1 MHATLPLAL
10 LLGHLAL
17 CLACLSSATASGSC
31 ANTLLPQLA
40 DRPICRV
47 PRSLYSNQSHAQRL
61 RFSLDDVRIRG
72 PGEDEHGFVAPL
84 RTGTASTPGHTY
96 RRLRHVTLDL
106 SVPLQRVHPVLGRG
120 LVTVRT
126 RTNRDR
132 QSPAP

>member
-1 MHATLPLAL
+1 MRKY
-10 LLGHLAL
+10 
-17 CLACLSSATASGSC
+17 
-31 ANTLLPQLA
+31 A